1 MLPFIYTHLVSASSA
16 LYLFFTAFT
25 KGLYYHP
32 DASLTF
38 GIVLPFLSVTMATLI
53 TFGVLEVGNTV
64 LDPFGD
70 DAEDFAL
77 LHFVEYALCASCE
90 AIKVK
95 PCGTRLSDRKNF
107 YSIEEVAAA
116 KKVVRQM
123 IKRFRWLKL
132 VKRASISATLSSID
146 VGLSSSNIHLGSSNS
161 LDKMMGDRDSPT
173 PRAKRTAQTAG
184 TARHSSPT
192 RNSRNN
198 MSLMF

>member
-1 MLPFIYTHLVSASSA
+1 
-16 LYLFFTAFT
+16 
-25 KGLYYHP
+25 
-32 DASLTF
+32 
-38 GIVLPFLSVTMATLI
+38 MATLI

-123 IKRFRWLKL
+123 IKRFRWLK
-132 VKRASISATLSSID
+132 VIKRASLSATLSTID
-146 VGLSSSNIHLGSSNS
+146 VGLASSNLHLGSSNS
-161 LDKMMGDRDSPT
+161 LDKMIDDKETSRAMRPVPSVPPASRSP
-173 PRAKRTAQTAG
+173 KG
-184 TARHSSPT
+184 
-192 RNSRNN
+192 N
-198 MSLMF
+198 MALMF